1 MSRTSNPGTGK
12 EEGSRIDQRM
22 SYHVRLSQF
31 EGPLDLLLHLIR
43 RDKIN
48 IYDIPISH
56 ITREYLSFIE
66 IMQEL
71 QLEVAGEFFVMA
83 ATLMRIKAQLL
94 LPRHPGDE
102 EEEEDPRDELV
113 RNLLEYRKYKEA
125 AEHFAEREADRR
137 QVFTRAALIPNIDE
151 DLAQPMEVTLFDLVE
166 AFRKV
171 LEDLKLQVSYT
182 IRRDSITV
190 EERIEAIRDMISK
203 KSEVLF
209 TELFQGGFDRMNVI
223 VTFLSILELIRL
235 GEIVARQM
243 ANDSDIW
250 LYRPGISPYILT
262 DDRTDGTRE
271 KRGH

>member
-1 MSRTSNPGTGK
+1 
-12 EEGSRIDQRM
+12 M
-22 SYHVRLSQF
+22 SYHVHLSQF

-56 ITREYLSFIE
+56 ITREYLVFIE
-66 IMQEL
+66 IMKEL

-83 ATLMRIKAQLL
+83 ATLMRIKAQML
-94 LPRHPGDE
+94 LPRHLEE

-125 AEHFAEREADRR
+125 AQHFAEREEDRR
-137 QVFTRAALIPNIDE
+137 KVFTRAIPRPDSEEPLVQSI
-151 DLAQPMEVTLFDLVE
+151 EVNLFDLVE

-171 LEDLKLQVSYT
+171 LDDLKLQVSYT
-182 IRRDSITV
+182 VDRDQVTM
-190 EERIEAIRDMISK
+190 EEKIEIIRDMISK
-203 KSEVLF
+203 RSEVLF
-209 TELFQGGFDRMNVI
+209 TELFRDGFDRMSVI

-243 ANDSDIW
+243 SNGTDIW
-250 LYRPGISPYILT
+250 LYRPGVSPYIHT
-262 DDRTDGTRE
+262 DDKTDGARE
-271 KRGH
+271 KHSQ